1 MGEREDR
8 DLLIRISTQLEHLGG
23 QVAGLGER
31 FVKVET
37 QLADVNHRGLMQQ
50 NALERAQERIK
61 ELELCLEGDG
71 KEPGLEDRI
80 GDLEKRELIVR
91 AQTKIILLIA
101 SPIYGLALIQIG
113 RFVTQLI
120 WGTP

>member
-37 QLADVNHRGLMQQ
+37 QITDVDHRELMQQ

-80 GDLEKRELIVR
+80 TELERERLVYK
-91 AQTKIILLIA
+91 AQIKLILLLA
-101 SPIYGLALIQIG
+101 TPIYGLALVQVG
-113 RFVTQLI
+113 RFVTQMI